1 MPDINLS
8 EVKNSKLH
16 LRMNKN
22 REELSLELKTHIV
35 EYLNLLDIKPEDIKN
50 DEELFGPELGLDSID
65 SVELIVLLER
75 EYQIKINNPTEGRK
89 ILIDVNTIVDYIIE
103 NSSID
108 KK

>member
-1 MPDINLS
+1 MTT
-8 EVKNSKLH
+8 
-16 LRMNKN
+16 N
-22 REELSLELKTHIV
+22 REELSLELKKHIV
-35 EYLNLLDIKPEDIKN
+35 DYLNLLDIKPEDIKN

>member
-1 MPDINLS
+1 MQDINLS